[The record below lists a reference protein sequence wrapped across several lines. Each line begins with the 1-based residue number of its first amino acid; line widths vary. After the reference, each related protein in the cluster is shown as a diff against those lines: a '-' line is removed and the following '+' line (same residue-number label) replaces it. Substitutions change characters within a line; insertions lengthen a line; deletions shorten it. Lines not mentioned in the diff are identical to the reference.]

1 MKILFD
7 SGIDIDMHW
16 IWLGLAIVL
25 AVIEGLTLGLTTIWF
40 AIAAL
45 IMIFVSFLPIPLLF
59 QLLIFT
65 AISAV
70 LLFFT
75 RPIAIKKFKVGRV
88 KTNVDSLIGKHA
100 LVTKQITEFD
110 RGEVKLNGQI
120 WSAKT
125 EDGATITEGTKC
137 EVIRIE
143 GVQAIVKIFN
153 ENSAEKP
160 AEQNTN

>member
-7 SGIDIDMHW
+7 SGIDIDFHW

-25 AVIEGLTLGLTTIWF
+25 AVIEGLTMGLTTIWF

-45 IMIFVSFLPIPLLF
+45 VMVFVSFLPIPLVF
-59 QLLIFT
+59 QIMIFL
-65 AISAV
+65 AISSA

-75 RPIAIKKFKVGRV
+75 RPIAIKKFKTGKV
-88 KTNVDSLIGKHA
+88 KTNVDSLVGMAA

-120 WSAKT
+120 WSAKS
-125 EDGATITEGTKC
+125 EDGSTLQEGTKC
-137 EVIRIE
+137 EVVRIE
-143 GVQAIVKIFN
+143 GVQAIVIAQKL
-153 ENSAEKP
+153 ES
-160 AEQNTN
+160 